1 MHACVLIRS
10 PQSFRVA
17 ILEGGYSGRYRGA
30 VENFAAAARWGKPY
44 ESSGEPAPI
53 GCAAA
58 RRMRDERTSRS
69 SGRRVVSDAR
79 R

>member
-30 VENFAAAARWGKPY
+30 VENFAAAARWGKPLAKNTTDFTRRRTPFPRKTAVRRLK
-44 ESSGEPAPI
+44 ERRGS
-53 GCAAA
+53 AAIRA
-58 RRMRDERTSRS
+58 S
-69 SGRRVVSDAR
+69 
-79 R
+79 

>member
-30 VENFAAAARWGKPY
+30 VENFAAAAR
-44 ESSGEPAPI
+44 
-53 GCAAA
+53 
-58 RRMRDERTSRS
+58 
-69 SGRRVVSDAR
+69 
-79 R
+79 